1 MLDPR
6 LLRDDPAAIRR
17 SLDRRGSKLDLD
29 PLVELEGRHRA
40 ALREAEALRAAQ
52 KEAGREIATLGP
64 EDKEKAI
71 AAVADLADKVKEKT
85 AEADRLGAEFRLAWL
100 EVPNLV
106 ADDAADGFT
115 EEDSVEIR
123 RHGDILSE
131 GTDHASLGS
140 RLDII
145 DTERAAKVSGS
156 RFGYL
161 KGKGAMLEFS
171 LVRWAMDHLV
181 SEGFTPM
188 IPPVLVKEAAL
199 EGTGFFPEAREQV
212 YEVPKDE
219 LFLVGTAEVP
229 LAAYHMDEILDPAD
243 LPLRYAGFS
252 TCFRREAGTYGKD
265 TAGIFRVHQFDKV
278 EMFVFARPEESVEMH
293 DRMLAIEEK
302 LVQELEVPYRVVN
315 IAAGDLGA
323 SAAKK
328 YDIEAW
334 FPGEGR
340 YREVTSCSNTTDF
353 QARRLRV
360 RIRGEGSNEVAHTL
374 NGTACAVGRTILA
387 ILENHQQMD
396 GSVRIPKALVP
407 YTGFDSIEP

>member
-17 SLDRRGSKLDLD
+17 SLDRRGSKLDLES
-29 PLVELEGRHRA
+29 LVELEGRHRA
-40 ALREAEALRAAQ
+40 ALRDAEALRAAQ

-71 AAVADLADKVKEKT
+71 AAVADLAEKVKEKT

-181 SEGFTPM
+181 SEAFTPM

-212 YEVPKDE
+212 YEIPKDE